1 MGDTLIRTTPDDPR
15 AQRLLQSLDAE
26 YAQRYGEFRSTTAS
40 NGPSEVNRYP
50 PQAFVPPLGDFL
62 LLIRDGQVIAGGA
75 YMSHDD
81 ETVEIKRVWTDSAW
95 RRQGLS
101 RIVMAALEESAVRQG
116 YTRAYL
122 STGFRQPEAFAL
134 YVSLGYRPLFDTTV
148 DLALF
153 RSLPFEKHIGR
164 RAGPLAETPWREVSS
179 TLEAA
184 TQLVARI
191 KDEQEKKIL
200 ARVARHRQA

>member
-1 MGDTLIRTTPDDPR
+1 M
-15 AQRLLQSLDAE
+15 
-26 YAQRYGEFRSTTAS
+26 
-40 NGPSEVNRYP
+40 
-50 PQAFVPPLGDFL
+50 
-62 LLIRDGQVIAGGA
+62 
-75 YMSHDD
+75 
-81 ETVEIKRVWTDSAW
+81 
-95 RRQGLS
+95 
-101 RIVMAALEESAVRQG
+101 
-116 YTRAYL
+116 
-122 STGFRQPEAFAL
+122 
-134 YVSLGYRPLFDTTV
+134 SLGYRPLFDTTV